1 MAGSNIKRRIPA
13 NPITPHGAY
22 YLLNGKKPNMAYRS
36 YDDTSVYHLMGGMSI
51 PDRTTPESIRLKS
64 LSGLIAPWAQ
74 IEQKGATQDGTT
86 FIDALYDPIDAD
98 MTVIAK
104 GKTPESTAQLIR
116 DWIAAWDAKEP
127 GELSFFDHASGRWW
141 APVRWTRNPVDK
153 IRGGQFTVQEFTWP
167 FKAEDAFWRTYDHT
181 DEFRFTYSQLSSEFM
196 NLNGW
201 TITYS
206 GTGISTVIA
215 SPQYTGI
222 LAGIFGDGDWEARWS
237 NYIFDT
243 NSSKQGRTA
252 VLQRTGFTTG
262 TDNQIAFMKFGSFPT
277 WTIFDSSYND
287 IWLRMKTTGVA
298 GQNGVRLRISRF
310 KIEVASFVNGVKTV
324 LRERLIVTPFP
335 GETWSFLAGVDGDDR
350 TFRVFRGLNGLIP
363 VETIKEVGTGS
374 LLGSSGAGNYRGMGF
389 GMESG
394 TGPAFELPPAS
405 VRAFWG
411 GDNATQTQSGTLSR
425 VNVGD
430 QPMWDRYTLY
440 GPGTFRIGSGP
451 GSTDMVEYGPLLP
464 NQIVQIRSDPRKRGV
479 VDLTVVPPSPQ
490 ELKFWQQAMK
500 DFVSFASGNNASPL
514 AEELLSKFGVKP
526 PQGNMYSLLDGRFAE
541 PIPPKP
547 VAGAVQEYKVLVE
560 IVDGNADSRIVA
572 AGTPLRRWPL

>member
-1 MAGSNIKRRIPA
+1 MAGGNIKRRIPA

-22 YLLNGKKPNMAYRS
+22 YLLSGKKPNMAYRS

-51 PDRTTPESIRLKS
+51 PDRSTAPESIRLKS

-98 MTVIAK
+98 MTVIAS

-127 GELSFFDHASGRWW
+127 GELSFFDHNSGRWW

-153 IRGGQFTVQEFTWP
+153 IRGGSFTVQEFTWP
-167 FKAEDAFWRTYDHT
+167 FKAEDAFWRSYDHT
-181 DEFRFTYSQLSSEFM
+181 DEFRFTYDQLNEEFS

-201 TITYS
+201 TIAYT
-206 GTGISTVIA
+206 GTGTGTVVA
-215 SPQYTGI
+215 RPQFTGV
-222 LAGIFGDGDWEARWS
+222 LAAAFGSGDSYAGWS
-237 NYIFDT
+237 NG
-243 NSSKQGRTA
+243 NSRLGRTA
-252 VLQRTGFTTG
+252 TLRRTGFTTT
-262 TDNQIAFMKFGSFPT
+262 TDNQVAFMKFGSFPA
-277 WTIFDSSYND
+277 WSPFDEAYND
-287 IWLRMKTTGVA
+287 IWLRMGSGTP
-298 GQNGVRLRISRF
+298 GQNGVRLRIQSF
-310 KIEVASFVNGVKTV
+310 NIEVSYFINGVETS
-324 LRERLIVTPFP
+324 LRNRPIVPPIP
-335 GETWSFLAGVDGDDR
+335 GETWSFMAGVDGDAR
-350 TFRVFRGLNGLIP
+350 TYRVFRGLTGLNP
-363 VETIKEVGTGS
+363 VVTVKESDTGS
-374 LLGSSGAGNYRGMGF
+374 LLGSAYRSMGF

-394 TGPAFELPPAS
+394 TGELFELPPAS
-405 VRAFWG
+405 VLAFWG

-425 VNVGD
+425 INVGD

-440 GPGTFRIGSGP
+440 GPGTFRISSGP
-451 GSTDMVEYGPLLP
+451 SSTDMVEYGPLLP

-479 VDLTVVPPSPQ
+479 VDLTAVQPSPQ
-490 ELKFWQQAMK
+490 ELNFWQQAMK

-526 PQGNMYSLLDGRFAE
+526 PQGNMYSLLSGRFAQ

-547 VAGAVQEYKVLVE
+547 VAGPVQEHKVLVE

>member
-1 MAGSNIKRRIPA
+1 MAGGNIKRRIPA

-51 PDRTTPESIRLKS
+51 PDRYAAPESIQLKS

-74 IEQKGATQDGTT
+74 IEQKGATQDGAT
-86 FIDALYDPIDAD
+86 FVDALYDPIDAD
-98 MTVIAK
+98 MTVIAS

-127 GELSFFDHASGRWW
+127 GELSFFDHGSGRWW

-153 IRGGQFTVQEFTWP
+153 IRGGNFTVQEFTWP

-181 DEFRFTYSQLSSEFM
+181 NEFRFSYNQLYEEFL
-196 NLNGW
+196 NLNNW
-201 TITYS
+201 TIAYT
-206 GTGISTVIA
+206 GTGNSTVIA
-215 SPQYTGI
+215 APQFSGVLGTV
-222 LAGIFGDGDWEARWS
+222 FGSGDWEARWS

-243 NSSKQGRTA
+243 NQNKQGRTA
-252 VLQRTGFTTG
+252 VLRRTGFSTG
-262 TDNQIAFMKFGSFPT
+262 TDTQIAFMKFGSFPS
-277 WTIFDSSYND
+277 WTVFDSSYND
-287 IWLRMKTTGVA
+287 IWLRMGTSGTA
-298 GQNGVRLRISRF
+298 GQNGIRLRISRF
-310 KIEVASFVNGVKTV
+310 NIEVARFVSGAKTV
-324 LRERLIVTPFP
+324 LRNRPIVTPIP
-335 GETWSFLAGVDGDDR
+335 GETWSFMAGVDGDAR
-350 TFRVFRGLNGLIP
+350 TFRVLRGLNGLIP
-363 VETIKEVGTGS
+363 VVTIKETGTGS
-374 LLGSSGAGNYRGMGF
+374 LLGSTYRGMGF

-425 VNVGD
+425 INVGD

-464 NQIVQIRSDPRKRGV
+464 NQIVQIRADPRKRGV

-490 ELKFWQQAMK
+490 ELKFWQRAMK

-547 VAGAVQEYKVLVE
+547 VAGPVQEHKVLVE

>member
-1 MAGSNIKRRIPA
+1 MAGKNIKRRIPA
-13 NPITPHGAY
+13 NEITPHGAY
-22 YLLNGKKPNMAYRS
+22 YLLNGKKPNMTYRS

-51 PDRTTPESIRLKS
+51 PDQHTAPESIRLKS

-98 MTVIAK
+98 MTVIAT
-104 GKTPESTAQLIR
+104 GRTPESTSQLIR

-127 GELSFFDHASGRWW
+127 GELSFFDHGSGRWW

-153 IRGGQFTVQEFTWP
+153 LRGGNFTVQEFTWP

-181 DEFRFTYSQLSSEFM
+181 DEFRFSYGQLYEEFA
-196 NLNGW
+196 NLNNW
-201 TITYS
+201 TIAYSGS
-206 GTGISTVIA
+206 GTGTVTA
-215 SPQYTGI
+215 SPQFTGV
-222 LAGIFGDGDWEARWS
+222 LAAAFGSGDSYAGWRLGGS
-237 NYIFDT
+237 R
-243 NSSKQGRTA
+243 QGRTA
-252 VLQRTGFTTG
+252 VLRRTGFSTA
-262 TDNQIAFMKFGSFPT
+262 TDNQIAFMKFGSFPS
-277 WTIFDSSYND
+277 WTVFDESYND
-287 IWLRMKTTGVA
+287 IWLRMSTG
-298 GQNGVRLRISRF
+298 GTPGLNGIRLRIQRF
-310 KIEVASFVNGVKTV
+310 NLEVAYFVNGVKTT
-324 LRERLIVTPFP
+324 LRNRTIVTPIP
-335 GETWSFLAGVDGDDR
+335 GETWSFMAGVDGNSR
-350 TFRVFRGLNGLIP
+350 TYRVFRGVNGLIP
-363 VETIKEVGTGS
+363 VVTIKESGTGS
-374 LLGSSGAGNYRGMGF
+374 LLGSSYRGMGF

-394 TGPAFELPPAS
+394 TGAAFELPPGS
-405 VRAFWG
+405 VLSFSG
-411 GDNATQTQSGTLSR
+411 GDNATQTQSGTLRR

-464 NQIVQIRSDPRKRGV
+464 NQIVQIRADPRKRGV

-514 AEELLSKFGVKP
+514 AEELLSRFGVKP
-526 PQGNMYSLLDGRFAE
+526 PQGNMYSLLSGRFAE

-547 VAGAVQEYKVLVE
+547 VAGTVQEHKVLVE
-560 IVDGNADSRIVA
+560 IVDGNADSKIVA

>member
-51 PDRTTPESIRLKS
+51 PDRHEYPESIQLKS

-98 MTVIAK
+98 MTVIAS
-104 GKTPESTAQLIR
+104 GRTPESTAQLIR

-127 GELSFFDHASGRWW
+127 GELSFFDHGSGRWW

-153 IRGGQFTVQEFTWP
+153 LRGGNFTIQEFTWP

-181 DEFRFTYSQLSSEFM
+181 DEFRFTYSQLYSEFM
-196 NLNGW
+196 NLTGW
-201 TITYS
+201 TIQYS
-206 GTGISTVIA
+206 GTGVSTVIA

-243 NSSKQGRTA
+243 NQNKVGRTA
-252 VLQRTGFTTG
+252 VLRRTGFSTG
-262 TDNQIAFMKFGSFPT
+262 TDTQIAFMKFGSFPS
-277 WTIFDSSYND
+277 WTVFDSAYND
-287 IWLRMKTTGVA
+287 IWLRMGTSGVA
-298 GQNGVRLRISRF
+298 GQDGIRLRISRF
-310 KIEVASFVNGVKTV
+310 KIEVARFVGGVKTV
-324 LRERLIVTPFP
+324 LRDRLIVTPFP
-335 GETWSFLAGVDGDDR
+335 GETWSFMAGVDGDAR

-363 VETIKEVGTGS
+363 VETIKESGTGS
-374 LLGSSGAGNYRGMGF
+374 LLGSAYRGMGF

-464 NQIVQIRSDPRKRGV
+464 NQIVQIRADPRKRGV

-526 PQGNMYSLLDGRFAE
+526 PQGNMYSLLNGRFAE

-547 VAGAVQEYKVLVE
+547 VAGTVQEYKVLVE